1 MRPLPASSPACEARE
16 AHSGETRLETG
27 NLETGNLE
35 TGNLETGTREA
46 GPLGTLPLSVF
57 IITRNEVDRLGR
69 VIEAARSLSDEIIVV
84 DSGSTDGTQALAT
97 SLGARV
103 IHNDWP
109 GYGPQKRFAEEHCTR
124 PWLLNLDADEWM
136 PPSLCT
142 EIRALFVAGEPAAD
156 AYEIKIAEVFPGE
169 DAPHPFA
176 YALPPVRLYRR
187 DKGRYSPS
195 IVHDRVDLVP
205 DAKVARLRGLV
216 HHFSV
221 RSIGDQIDKLNTY
234 ADQQVQ
240 DLVARGKHIPTFRIF
255 FEFPLQFLKAY
266 IIRRHALRGVY
277 GFITAMNFAFYRFL
291 RVAKDYERR
300 RIAQKHRRDAP

>member
-1 MRPLPASSPACEARE
+1 M
-16 AHSGETRLETG
+16 
-27 NLETGNLE
+27 
-35 TGNLETGTREA
+35 
-46 GPLGTLPLSVF
+46 LPLSVF
-57 IITRNEVDRLGR
+57 IIARNEADRIAP
-69 VIEAARSLSDEIIVV
+69 VIEAAREISEDVIVV
-84 DSGSTDGTQALAT
+84 DSGSTDGTQALAS

-103 IHNDWP
+103 LHNDWP
-109 GYGPQKRFAEEHCTR
+109 GYGPQKRFAEEQCQH

-136 PPSLCT
+136 PPELRA
-142 EIRALFVAGEPAAD
+142 EIRALFAAGTPAAD
-156 AYEIKIAEVFPGE
+156 AYEIRIAEVFPGE

-176 YALPPVRLYRR
+176 YALPPVRLYHRA
-187 DKGRYSPS
+187 KGRYSAS

-205 DAKVARLRGLV
+205 GARVARLRGIV

-221 RSIGDQIDKLNTY
+221 RSIGDQISKLNAY

-240 DLVARGKHIPTFRIF
+240 DLVARGKHIPTWRLF

-266 IIRRHALRGVY
+266 VIRRHALRGTY

-300 RIAQKHRRDAP
+300 RIEAKRARDTQ